1 MWQSSFLSLPLFILF
16 THLSLILPLLILSSP
31 PPLSLSLFFLTHN
44 VIFISLPSS
53 LSLSLTHVHV
63 TTSCSLLLLHIRLN
77 NTFCSQV
84 AQYLSKTYGDKAPRV
99 AEMAQFTGR
108 RWPVKGKRIV
118 EEFPYIEANV
128 LYAIKEYAC
137 TAIDVIARR
146 TSLAF
151 LDVQAA
157 EEALPRVVEIMGKE
171 LSWSKEEKKVL

>member
-1 MWQSSFLSLPLFILF
+1 
-16 THLSLILPLLILSSP
+16 
-31 PPLSLSLFFLTHN
+31 
-44 VIFISLPSS
+44 
-53 LSLSLTHVHV
+53 
-63 TTSCSLLLLHIRLN
+63 
-77 NTFCSQV
+77 
-84 AQYLSKTYGDKAPRV
+84 
-99 AEMAQFTGR
+99 MASFTGR

-171 LSWSKEEKKVL
+171 LGWSKDEKKVRSYTCIVPMLLHFKALPVKCGEFF

>member
-1 MWQSSFLSLPLFILF
+1 
-16 THLSLILPLLILSSP
+16 
-31 PPLSLSLFFLTHN
+31 
-44 VIFISLPSS
+44 
-53 LSLSLTHVHV
+53 
-63 TTSCSLLLLHIRLN
+63 
-77 NTFCSQV
+77 
-84 AQYLSKTYGDKAPRV
+84 
-99 AEMAQFTGR
+99 MASFTGR

-171 LSWSKEEKKVL
+171 LGWSKDEKKVRPCTCIVPMLLHF